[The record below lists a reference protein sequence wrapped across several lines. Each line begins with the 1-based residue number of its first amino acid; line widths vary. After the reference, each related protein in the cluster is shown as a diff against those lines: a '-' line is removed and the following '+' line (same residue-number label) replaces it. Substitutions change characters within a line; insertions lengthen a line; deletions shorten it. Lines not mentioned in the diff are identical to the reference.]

1 MAKKK
6 YKNVKV
12 EQEELKP
19 IAIGAFESRKK
30 TSVGIFII
38 LTIFVLVVI
47 FLPQITEKINEYL
60 DPTPPTPTTPN
71 TPNENPNEEDPDDG
85 EDNEDETFYQYD
97 PTLRIERED
106 VIISDISIDAT
117 NNTITY
123 SVTNN
128 TNTYQDMETLNYYIE
143 IYNTERT
150 LIERVKLVPEGLLAG
165 GAFENFTRPITS
177 TSATTIGYIVLVK
190 KTLDDYPEVELAT
203 DGDGNSSLVCTNAH
217 ETVTY
222 EFNNNALKSVTSIV
236 EYVNTDANYTDIYST
251 YQTLADS
258 YNRTNGITSNFF
270 INTGGFNITTLIDLE
285 EASRTYIFNADT
297 FTLDTEANEVS
308 FEMEAQGFDCN

>member
-128 TNTYQDMETLNYYIE
+128 TNAYQDMETLNYYIE

-165 GAFENFTRPITS
+165 GAFETFTRPITS

-203 DGDGNSSLVCTNAH
+203 DGDGNSSLVCTNTH

-285 EASRTYIFNADT
+285 KASRTYIFNADT
-297 FTLDTEANEVS
+297 FTLDTEAKEVS

>member
-6 YKNVKV
+6 YKNIKV

-60 DPTPPTPTTPN
+60 NPTPATPTTPN
-71 TPNENPNEEDPDDG
+71 TPTETPNEEDPDNG
-85 EDNEDETFYQYD
+85 ENNEDENFYQYD
-97 PTLRIERED
+97 PSLKIERED
-106 VIISDISIDAT
+106 VIVSNMSVDPT

-128 TNTYQDMETLNYYIE
+128 TKAYQDMEVLNYYLE
-143 IYNTERT
+143 IYNNEKT

-165 GAFENFTRPITS
+165 GAFETFTRPITN
-177 TSATTIGYIVLVK
+177 TSSTTIGYLVLVK

-222 EFNNNALKSVTSIV
+222 DFKDNALKSVTSIV
-236 EYVNTDANYTDIYST
+236 EYLNTDANYTETYST
-251 YQTLADS
+251 YQTLADW
-258 YNRTNGITSNFF
+258 YNKSNGMTSNFF
-270 INTGGFNITTLIDLE
+270 INAGGFNITTLIDLE
-285 EASRTYIFNADT
+285 SASRTYIFNADT
-297 FTLDTEANEVS
+297 FTLDTTAKEVS